1 MSGRAQGVPVEVHS
15 PEDLRHIALFRTEA
29 WMADG
34 FVQPGE
40 LVEGV
45 YPIPDDA
52 LCRHWV
58 IEENG
63 RIVAA
68 GRLSVHE
75 SVEEMCG
82 AAVWERFTAEIPFP
96 CACITRL
103 VVHRDARKHG
113 YAHTLDESRVA
124 AMRGTK
130 CRGVIGVPLPGR
142 EHALAKLG
150 FQQIAWEPSFYHAP
164 YGAVPNGLPVMLLL
178 L

>member
-1 MSGRAQGVPVEVHS
+1 MASCSRATS
-15 PEDLRHIALFRTEA
+15 SR
-29 WMADG
+29 
-34 FVQPGE
+34 
-40 LVEGV
+40 GV

-96 CACITRL
+96 CACLTRL
-103 VVHRDARKHG
+103 VVHPDARNHG
-113 YAHTLDESRVA
+113 YAHALDECRIA
-124 AMRGTK
+124 ATRNARCCGIV
-130 CRGVIGVPLPGR
+130 GLPQPGR
-142 EHALAKLG
+142 EHSLAKLG
-150 FQQIAWEPSFYHAP
+150 FQKIAWEPIFYHAP
-164 YGAVPNGLPVMLLL
+164 YGAEPNGLPVMLLPL
-178 L
+178 